1 MKNWCRFKKKKS
13 FRRQIGDFVV
23 RALNE
28 SFRDGELSATQKQG
42 IITCIPKG
50 DKNKIIKSK
59 TNWRPISLLN
69 VVYKIGS
76 SCIANRIKTVLPLL
90 INEDHSGF
98 ILNRYIGDN
107 IRLIYDLINYLN
119 SKNLPGMLLCLDFEK
134 AFDSL
139 DWKFITKALK
149 ALDLVKIFVDGKP
162 LFIERLTQQ

>member
-1 MKNWCRFKKKKS
+1 MKNMKNWCRLKKKNPLEA
-13 FRRQIGDFVV
+13 IGDFVV

-76 SCIANRIKTVLPLL
+76 S
-90 INEDHSGF
+90 
-98 ILNRYIGDN
+98 YI
-107 IRLIYDLINYLN
+107 
-119 SKNLPGMLLCLDFEK
+119 C
-134 AFDSL
+134 
-139 DWKFITKALK
+139 
-149 ALDLVKIFVDGKP
+149 
-162 LFIERLTQQ
+162 

>member
-1 MKNWCRFKKKKS
+1 M
-13 FRRQIGDFVV
+13 
-23 RALNE
+23 NE

-50 DKNKIIKSK
+50 DKNKDFIK
-59 TNWRPISLLN
+59 NWRPISLLN
-69 VVYKIGS
+69 VIYKIGS

-90 INEDHSGF
+90 INEDQSGF

-134 AFDSL
+134 ASTL
-139 DWKFITKALK
+139 DWKFMTKALK
-149 ALDLVKIFVDGKP
+149 AFGFGEDGLP

>member
-1 MKNWCRFKKKKS
+1 MQIFLKCFWG
-13 FRRQIGDFVV
+13 QIGDFVV

-50 DKNKIIKSK
+50 DKNKDFIK
-59 TNWRPISLLN
+59 NWRQISLLN
-69 VVYKIGS
+69 VIYKIGS

-90 INEDHSGF
+90 INEDQSGF

-119 SKNLPGMLLCLDFEK
+119 
-134 AFDSL
+134 
-139 DWKFITKALK
+139 
-149 ALDLVKIFVDGKP
+149 
-162 LFIERLTQQ
+162 

>member
-1 MKNWCRFKKKKS
+1 M
-13 FRRQIGDFVV
+13 
-23 RALNE
+23 
-28 SFRDGELSATQKQG
+28 SATQKQG

-50 DKNKIIKSK
+50 EKNKYFIK
-59 TNWRPISLLN
+59 NWRPISLLN

-90 INEDHSGF
+90 INEDQSGF

-107 IRLIYDLINYLN
+107 IRMIYDLINYLN

-139 DWKFITKALK
+139 DWKFMTKALK
-149 ALDLVKIFVDGKP
+149 ASGFGEDIC
-162 LFIERLTQQ
+162 R